1 MLVSFAQKVV
11 RAARTT
17 RNRLLN
23 IIDQPVVVLIYHRVS
38 LLPADP
44 QMLAVTPENFRA
56 HLRYLKRNYNI
67 VRFEDDWSDVEKPA
81 VVITF
86 DDGYADNAI
95 EALPIIE
102 EMGVPVTFFITTGT
116 VGTRQEFW
124 WDELERLIL
133 GDRAFPEQ
141 FTLDD
146 RRFGQVW
153 PTGTAAERHTL
164 YREIHP
170 LMKKADARCRA
181 DWLRQ
186 VRLWADAGEE
196 GREIN
201 RAMSLEEL
209 RRLAGSTW
217 VTIGAHTVNH
227 TPLSS
232 LPVAEQRDEII
243 GSRMH
248 LENWLSQ
255 EIRVFSYPFGTRRDY
270 TRDSV
275 ALCKEAG
282 FVKVAANV
290 PGQAH
295 RWTDPYRIPRQI
307 VRNWDGAT
315 FARHMESFRV
325 L

>member
-11 RAARTT
+11 RTARTT

-23 IIDQPVVVLIYHRVS
+23 IIDQPVVVLMYHRVT

-133 GDRAFPEQ
+133 GAWAFPAR

-146 RRFGQVW
+146 SRFGQVW
-153 PTGTAAERHTL
+153 PTGTAVERETL

-170 LMKKADARCRA
+170 LMKKVDAGCRA
-181 DWLRQ
+181 DWLMQLRH
-186 VRLWADAGEE
+186 WADAGEE
-196 GREIN
+196 GRETN
-201 RAMSLEEL
+201 RAMSFEEL
-209 RRLAGSTW
+209 RRLADSKW
-217 VTIGAHTVNH
+217 VTIGAHTVTH
-227 TPLSS
+227 TSLSS
-232 LPVAEQRDEII
+232 LPAAEQREEII
-243 GSRMH
+243 GSRRH
-248 LENWLSQ
+248 LENWLGQ
-255 EIRVFSYPFGTRRDY
+255 EIRVFSYPFGAKRDY

-282 FVKVAANV
+282 FVKGAANV